1 MFSSSVSNAYPPFGY
16 SSNTTSVNKTTQ
28 DQVERVI
35 QWIAKRNNL
44 SFEEKHS
51 PLVQFWIK
59 QDQQKDKKI
68 NNNEDKIIFKLD
80 YLNKLKD
87 LPLEIK
93 FEIISFIPT
102 LTMRRHFY
110 LLKTMIV
117 MDKED
122 VVLQSYNFITS
133 TNNNILQRF
142 ENTLS
147 TVKSNKKLNYL
158 FENSLST
165 INNIDN
171 YCYIENNNENDMTF
185 DYEKEIKFIYQE
197 DDPIIS
203 YLKYRTICKDFKY
216 KFERLILEKNR
227 NCLNLFYL
235 TPMDHF
241 GIKYEEAKG
250 RYLFTYCLLRSLIE
264 EEKKEL
270 KKEKIVK
277 ELFDINFIKEFND
290 LPNNNETNPFGF
302 FVATPFTANAF
313 TFGATT
319 TTATPFGIATTATGG
334 TTEDNGDDEVMNDTT
349 PTLNT
354 NNNTGFNFGSDNSTE
369 TLNAFT
375 FGGTATIT
383 NTNNTTT
390 TTNGFNFTATGTSDN
405 NGDNNIGTGFN
416 FGGNLSNTTNAFNFN
431 QTTAPSN
438 NGGFTFE
445 STSNET
451 FDNNNNGGFTF
462 GTAVTN
468 NNNVGFSFR
477 TSNNNTDFT
486 FSGNHPSNTF
496 SGTTTTTNT
505 KPITCKRKVFNND
518 DNDSL
523 SNNTPIKIPKDVN
536 NISKEEERELV
547 EKLKATKESTIPH
560 ISTDINNNSTG
571 FGFGT
576 FSSNEAF
583 NLDFTISKASTGF
596 PFGQPNDI
604 AFYQSRLFSI
614 MKDSQQYLESISKII
629 INCQHLA
636 LVEISSLI
644 SLFINVEHIV
654 LSGNTLANVAS
665 CLINNNF
672 NADLKKL
679 EKLEIL
685 IPPTNVTNDQP
696 DYYAQAI
703 SSKLTHLKYLIIY
716 FDVPDTTVTSFGFGM
731 GIITAPRT
739 CKTFNEEF
747 KELPS
752 QLNNTDNELY
762 VFIEPLHT
770 LTEKKLRKLIK
781 EYHYSP
787 LIDNYNGSLNSFG
800 SLICKII
807 CAQTIDKIE
816 QKNMITYL
824 MKEERIP
831 IQYSNFLMIS
841 NQSVNID
848 FNILEYL
855 TYLSKQYNYYLIIE
869 HELKSSASGFTF
881 GAPTG
886 GVFNKELFLQSL
898 IFGWREEL
906 FQSLLQ
912 QQTNNITDIEN
923 ELNISEYEM
932 DQLLIVCALDDDIFT
947 KMISF
952 IKSLLEKNNQIKKVF
967 NSFQFY
973 SLLRRLSNLGKWNH
987 FYKILQLE
995 KYVLNFEEIYN
1006 IKIGNKYLLFD
1017 CLYNLSVNAAND
1029 NALLNNC
1036 TTDSNPYLICI
1047 NELIERNP
1055 TFIDQMFTS
1064 HNDNILQFVIKLLS
1078 KQLTECKVTYFGG
1091 IYILKKLLKTIVERG
1106 EEKEILKHK
1115 NAMGM
1120 TSLHLC
1126 CASKLNSDSLFFTKR
1141 LLKVG
1146 KAKMNDEEY
1155 KEWINETDSKQQTAS
1170 FYLMGRFLEPSLK
1183 NDILNLLLK

>member
-1 MFSSSVSNAYPPFGY
+1 M
-16 SSNTTSVNKTTQ
+16 
-28 DQVERVI
+28 
-35 QWIAKRNNL
+35 
-44 SFEEKHS
+44 
-51 PLVQFWIK
+51 
-59 QDQQKDKKI
+59 
-68 NNNEDKIIFKLD
+68 
-80 YLNKLKD
+80 
-87 LPLEIK
+87 
-93 FEIISFIPT
+93 
-102 LTMRRHFY
+102 
-110 LLKTMIV
+110 
-117 MDKED
+117 
-122 VVLQSYNFITS
+122 
-133 TNNNILQRF
+133 
-142 ENTLS
+142 
-147 TVKSNKKLNYL
+147 
-158 FENSLST
+158 
-165 INNIDN
+165 
-171 YCYIENNNENDMTF
+171 
-185 DYEKEIKFIYQE
+185 YQE

-216 KFERLILEKNR
+216 KFERLVLEKNR

-270 KKEKIVK
+270 KRENT

-290 LPNNNETNPFGF
+290 LPKNNVLNPFGF
-302 FVATPFTANAF
+302 QPSICSTTPSL
-313 TFGATT
+313 FG
-319 TTATPFGIATTATGG
+319 TATITETEG

-349 PTLNT
+349 PNI
-354 NNNTGFNFGSDNSTE
+354 NNNIGFNFGSDNSTG

-375 FGGTATIT
+375 FGGTATIK
-383 NTNNTTT
+383 NTNNSTT

-405 NGDNNIGTGFN
+405 NGDNNIGAGFN
-416 FGGNLSNTTNAFNFN
+416 FGGNLNNTTNAFNFN

-445 STSNET
+445 STSNDT
-451 FDNNNNGGFTF
+451 FANNNNNGGFTF

-468 NNNVGFSFR
+468 DNNVGFSFG
-477 TSNNNTDFT
+477 TSNNNANLSL
-486 FSGNHPSNTF
+486 SGNHPSSTF
-496 SGTTTTTNT
+496 VGTTTTTNT
-505 KPITCKRKVFNND
+505 GFETKRGTITCKRKVFNND
-518 DNDSL
+518 DNDNQ

-536 NISKEEERELV
+536 NISKEEEHKLV
-547 EKLKATKESTIPH
+547 EKLKAANQSTIPH
-560 ISTDINNNSTG
+560 IITENNHNTG

-576 FSSNEAF
+576 FSSEVF
-583 NLDFTISKASTGF
+583 NPDFTISKAVF
-596 PFGQPNDI
+596 PVYETNDI
-604 AFYQSRLFSI
+604 SFYQHRLFSI
-614 MKDSQQYLESISKII
+614 MKDSQQYLESISKLI
-629 INCQHLA
+629 INCQHFPLSEA
-636 LVEISSLI
+636 SNLL

-654 LSGNTLANVAS
+654 VTGTTLLNFAL

-672 NADLKKL
+672 NEDLKKL

-685 IPPTNVTNDQP
+685 IPPTNVTNQL
-696 DYYAQAI
+696 AEAI

-716 FDVPDTTVTSFGFGM
+716 FDVPDTVSVTSFGFGM
-731 GIITAPRT
+731 GVVTAART

-831 IQYSNFLMIS
+831 VQYSNLLMIN

-848 FNILEYL
+848 FNIFEYL
-855 TYLSKQYNYYLIIE
+855 IYLSKQYNYYLLIE
-869 HELKSSASGFTF
+869 HEYKPMTSAITF
-881 GAPTG
+881 GTSTS

-898 IFGWREEL
+898 IFGWREGL

-912 QQTNNITDIEN
+912 QQTISDNITNIDNEN
-923 ELNISEYEM
+923 ELNITEYEM

-952 IKSLLEKNNQIKKVF
+952 IKNLLEKNNQIKKIF
-967 NSFQFY
+967 NSFQFH

-987 FYKILQLE
+987 FYKILQLD
-995 KYVLNFEEIYN
+995 KYVLNFEEIFN

-1047 NELIERNP
+1047 NELIERTP
-1055 TFIDQMFTS
+1055 TFIDQIFTS

-1155 KEWINETDSKQQTAS
+1155 KEWINETDK
-1170 FYLMGRFLEPSLK
+1170 
-1183 NDILNLLLK
+1183 

>member
-1 MFSSSVSNAYPPFGY
+1 MFSGSVSNAYPPFGY

-28 DQVERVI
+28 DQAETAI
-35 QWIAKRNNL
+35 EWIVKRNNL

-110 LLKTMIV
+110 LLKSMIV

-171 YCYIENNNENDMTF
+171 YCYIENNNENEMTF

-290 LPNNNETNPFGF
+290 LPNNNGETNPFGF

-319 TTATPFGIATTATGG
+319 TTATPFGIATATGG
-334 TTEDNGDDEVMNDTT
+334 TTEDNGDEVMNDTT

-451 FDNNNNGGFTF
+451 FANNNNGGFTF
-462 GTAVTN
+462 GTAV
-468 NNNVGFSFR
+468 
-477 TSNNNTDFT
+477 
-486 FSGNHPSNTF
+486 
-496 SGTTTTTNT
+496 
-505 KPITCKRKVFNND
+505 FNND

-523 SNNTPIKIPKDVN
+523 SNDTPIKIPKDIN

-560 ISTDINNNSTG
+560 ISTDINNNSTV

-576 FSSNEAF
+576 FSSEAF
-583 NLDFTISKASTGF
+583 NPDFTISKASTGF
-596 PFGQPNDI
+596 PFAQPNDI

-629 INCQHLA
+629 INSQHLA

-654 LSGNTLANVAS
+654 LTGNTLANVAS

-703 SSKLTHLKYLIIY
+703 SSKLTNLKYLIIY
-716 FDVPDTTVTSFGFGM
+716 FDIPDTTVTSFGFGM

-816 QKNMITYL
+816 QKNMITFL

-831 IQYSNFLMIS
+831 VQYSNFLMIS
-841 NQSVNID
+841 NQSVNLD
-848 FNILEYL
+848 FNIFEYL

-886 GVFNKELFLQSL
+886 GVFNKELFLQLL
-898 IFGWREEL
+898 IFGWKEEL

-912 QQTNNITDIEN
+912 QSSNMDN

-947 KMISF
+947 QMISF

-973 SLLRRLSNLGKWNH
+973 FLLKRLSNLEKWNH

-995 KYVLNFEEIYN
+995 KYVLNFEEIFN
-1006 IKIGNKYLLFD
+1006 IKIGNKYLLYD
-1017 CLYNLSVNAAND
+1017 CLYNLFSVNAVNGY
-1029 NALLNNC
+1029 ALLNNC

-1047 NELIERNP
+1047 NELIERTP
-1055 TFIDQMFTS
+1055 TFIDQIFTS

-1170 FYLMGRFLEPSLK
+1170 FYLMVNERFLEPSLK